1 MLLKQYQ
8 FTITL
13 SNEIFINLSYCNN
26 HTYSVPQYF
35 LKNRV
40 FLDIFHIHLQPQQ
53 KIIHCNLHI
62 HRPAS
67 LSLPFSEPQL
77 LDAIIGFPRIF
88 SMDVSLTF
96 RDTLLGTNISPPEK
110 IGSSS
115 SNIPWVGICSF
126 PGEGIPYVV
135 GRNYE
140 NPWIWKGGFPRI
152 LPLKSKCY
160 YKEYF

>member
-126 PGEGIPYVV
+126 PGGLVFLTLSEGTMKTL
-135 GRNYE
+135 GFER
-140 NPWIWKGGFPRI
+140 GGFPRI

-160 YKEYF
+160 